1 MLIGKMHQLSGFH
14 GVCILTGAARCIKQS
29 SVSPQCPE
37 VETDKIYSCLFGGSF
52 CLATKSYQVSLGTRN
67 CLLPKL
73 TICQGKKKNQYFYEI
88 LGFHN
93 VVTKYIR
100 QSEFLEINSLPQKTY
115 QWAIVRFL
123 DSSFAN

>member
-1 MLIGKMHQLSGFH
+1 MLGNSELPSVTWDQKLP
-14 GVCILTGAARCIKQS
+14 AAQAHN
-29 SVSPQCPE
+29 VSRE
-37 VETDKIYSCLFGGSF
+37 
-52 CLATKSYQVSLGTRN
+52 
-67 CLLPKL
+67 
-73 TICQGKKKNQYFYEI
+73 KKNQYFYEI